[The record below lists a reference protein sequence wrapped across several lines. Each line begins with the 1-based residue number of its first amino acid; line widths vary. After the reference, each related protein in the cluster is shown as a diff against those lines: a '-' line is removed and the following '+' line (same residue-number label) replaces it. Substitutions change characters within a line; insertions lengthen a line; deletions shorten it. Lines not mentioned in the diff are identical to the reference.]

1 MLKTLLVREIPPL
14 SSGTLFRFV
23 EAIPMKLIATHDMML
38 LFYLSWL
45 HFCYMLN
52 VVDKIWPC
60 QLLRLGTTISL
71 SCLQVPVCFRDQ
83 FPVVLCRSSCR
94 VSFAVH

>member
-1 MLKTLLVREIPPL
+1 MVVEHPAGKKPPVG
-14 SSGTLFRFV
+14 SVFASHNRV
-23 EAIPMKLIATHDMML
+23 
-38 LFYLSWL
+38 
-45 HFCYMLN
+45 
-52 VVDKIWPC
+52 KIWPC
-60 QLLRLGTTISL
+60 QLLRFGTPISL